1 MGLNSNETMK
11 IPYFS
16 LSNFSPDQFGL
27 CLNKCLK
34 GKALRQGKQIHAA
47 LLGTGMNMNVLS
59 LNSKLVAMYASC
71 GDMWSAKYVF
81 DQIPKP
87 NVFALNWMVF
97 ASAFNGSYGEAVR
110 YFSLM
115 QELGITGN
123 KFSFS
128 IVLKAC
134 IGLMDLN
141 KGREVHAM
149 VYKKAFENDASVGNA
164 MIDMYCKCGSV
175 CYGRKL
181 FDKMIQRDVPCW
193 TSMICGYFNAGKSEL
208 ALDLFEEMKLQGLEP
223 NEFTWNAMIVGF
235 ARCGDTHGVSELFS
249 RMRKRGR
256 VPDLVTWNAII
267 SGFTQSQHAGEA
279 LEMFRN
285 MIASGTRPNQVT
297 ITGLLPV
304 CGLMGSV
311 QTGLEIHGLI
321 YRMGVDVNT
330 YVACALV
337 DMYSKCGGVKNA
349 RSVFD
354 SVHNKNVALWNVM
367 IGCYGKHG
375 MVDSSLQL
383 FERMEEEGMR
393 ANEVTLV
400 CVLSACGHSG
410 LVEKG
415 LEIFSSMKER
425 YGVEA
430 SKEHYACV
438 VDLLCRSGKM
448 EEAYEVVKG
457 MPMDITE
464 SIAIAFFSG
473 CKIHGRRDLAK
484 VMAEDILKIELK
496 KPGAFVTLSN
506 IYAAHGEWEEVQ
518 SVRKVMKEKQVHKS
532 PGFSWLEKRD

>member
-1 MGLNSNETMK
+1 MMK
-11 IPYFS
+11 KPYFLS
-16 LSNFSPDQFGL
+16 LNFSPDQLAL

-34 GKALRQGKQIHAA
+34 GKALRQGKQIHGV
-47 LLGTGMNMNVLS
+47 LLGTGMNMNLLS
-59 LNSKLVAMYASC
+59 LNSKLVGMYASC
-71 GDMWSAKYVF
+71 GEMRYAKNVF
-81 DQIPKP
+81 DKIPKP
-87 NVFALNWMVF
+87 NVFALNWLVF
-97 ASAFNGSYGEAVR
+97 ASAFNGSYKEAIG

-115 QELGITGN
+115 KELGITGN

-134 IGLMDLN
+134 VGLMELN
-141 KGREVHAM
+141 KGREVHSM
-149 VYKKAFENDASVGNA
+149 VYKMGFENDVSVGNA
-164 MIDMYCKCGSV
+164 MIDMYCKCGSLCNARNV
-175 CYGRKL
+175 
-181 FDKMIQRDVPCW
+181 FDKMIERDVPCW
-193 TSMICGYFNAGKSEL
+193 TSMICGYFNGGKSEL
-208 ALDLFEEMKLQGLEP
+208 ALDLFEGMKLEGLEP

-235 ARCGDTHGVSELFS
+235 ARCGDIHKVTELFS
-249 RMRKRGR
+249 SMRRRRGH

-267 SGFTQSQHAGEA
+267 SGFVQSQHVGEA

-285 MIASGTRPNQVT
+285 MIVSGIKPNQVT

-304 CGLMGSV
+304 CGLTGSV

-321 YRMGVDVNT
+321 YRMGVDINT
-330 YVACALV
+330 YVGCALV
-337 DMYSKCGGVKNA
+337 DMYSKCGGIKNA

-375 MVDSSLQL
+375 MVDLSLEL
-383 FERMEEEGMR
+383 FERMEEEGMQV
-393 ANEVTLV
+393 NEVTLV

-415 LEIFSSMKER
+415 LEIFSSMKAR

-438 VDLLCRSGKM
+438 VDMLCRSGKM
-448 EEAYEVVKG
+448 EEAYEIVKG
-457 MPMDITE
+457 MPMVITE

-484 VMAEDILKIELK
+484 VMAEDLSKLELK
-496 KPGAFVTLSN
+496 RPGAFVTLSN

-518 SVRKVMKEKQVHKS
+518 SLRNVMKEKHVHKS